1 MRVEIVK
8 DYGKLS
14 RKAARFVAGLIEIN
28 PQVALGLPTGS
39 TPLGLYEELAD
50 IHEKDD
56 LDFSYV
62 KTFNLDEYVG
72 LSRDHSRSYY
82 NYLQENFVKKVNL
95 KSQNT
100 YFIDGK
106 APDKDE
112 ECKKYEEKILQVGGL
127 DLVILGI
134 GRNGHIGFNEPAE
147 ELIARTHHVKLAK
160 ETIESNSRFFD
171 SEEDVPKE
179 ALTMGVGTIL
189 NADQILLIANGNSK
203 AMAVERL
210 FSGKISTKFPAS
222 LLHTHPAVTVMI
234 DQEAAER
241 I

>member
-28 PQVALGLPTGS
+28 PQAALGLPTGS
-39 TPLGLYEELAD
+39 TPLGLYEELVN
-50 IHEKDD
+50 IYEEHD
-56 LDFSYV
+56 LDFSYI

-82 NYLQENFVKKVNL
+82 NYLQENFIKKVNL
-95 KSQNT
+95 KSRNT

-106 APDKDE
+106 APDKKE
-112 ECKKYEEKILQVGGL
+112 ECNKYEEKILKAGGL

-147 ELIARTHHVKLAK
+147 ELVARTHQVELAK
-160 ETIESNSRFFD
+160 ETIEANSRFFD
-171 SEEDVPKE
+171 SEDEVPRE
-179 ALTMGVGTIL
+179 ALTMGIGTIL
-189 NADQILLIANGNSK
+189 TADQILLIANGNSK
-203 AMAVERL
+203 AAAIEKL
-210 FSGKISTKFPAS
+210 FSGKISTNFPAS

-234 DQEAAER
+234 DQEAADR

>member
-72 LSRDHSRSYY
+72 LSRGHSRSYY

-95 KSQNT
+95 KSRNT

>member
-95 KSQNT
+95 KSRNT

>member
-14 RKAARFVAGLIEIN
+14 RKAARFVAGLVEIN
-28 PQVALGLPTGS
+28 PQVAMGLPTGS
-39 TPLGLYEELAD
+39 TPLGLYEELVD
-50 IHEKDD
+50 IHKEDD

-62 KTFNLDEYVG
+62 KIFDLDEYIG

-82 NYLQENFVKKVNL
+82 NYLQKNFVKKVNL
-95 KSQNT
+95 KSRNT
-100 YFIDGK
+100 YFLDGK
-106 APDKDE
+106 APDKKE
-112 ECKKYEEKILQVGGL
+112 ECKKYEEKILKAGGL

-134 GRNGHIGFNEPAE
+134 GRNGHIGFNEPGE
-147 ELIARTHHVKLAK
+147 ELIARTHQVELAK
-160 ETIESNSRFFD
+160 QTIEANARFFE
-171 SEEDVPKE
+171 SEEEVPQE
-179 ALTMGVGTIL
+179 ALTMGIGTIL
-189 NADQILLIANGNSK
+189 NADQVLLIANGNSK
-203 AMAVERL
+203 AAAIERL

>member
-50 IHEKDD
+50 IHEKDA